1 MVQDIYFRATARF
14 ILSPMLK
21 NKFNSHDWLKILE
34 PGKVTAKAFN
44 EIPEF
49 CLVVVGYDFC
59 EDLLPILIYTVDFTS
74 KYFLYLTQ

>member
-1 MVQDIYFRATARF
+1 
-14 ILSPMLK
+14 MLK

-49 CLVVVGYDFC
+49 CLVVVFDTIFVK
-59 EDLLPILIYTVDFTS
+59 T
-74 KYFLYLTQ
+74 YFLS